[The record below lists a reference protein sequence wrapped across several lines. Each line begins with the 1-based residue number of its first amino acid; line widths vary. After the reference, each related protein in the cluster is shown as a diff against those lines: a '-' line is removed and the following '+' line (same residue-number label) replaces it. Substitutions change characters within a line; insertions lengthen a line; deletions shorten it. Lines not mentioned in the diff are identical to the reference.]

1 MHPSCPQKKIRM
13 NKIIITFVAL
23 ILSNVAFSSCSA
35 EQEEA
40 EIEMRILFEK
50 EISSSGGDHDAMD
63 LVKVEVPISVS
74 GVPLVSM
81 LLTEGEVASF
91 WIPVSFKKVEDKA
104 IFRFPAYRK
113 AIKNFEVVAHYES
126 GTCVKSI
133 QRLLG

>member
-1 MHPSCPQKKIRM
+1 M
-13 NKIIITFVAL
+13 NKIISTFFAL
-23 ILSNVAFSSCSA
+23 MLSNLAFASCSV

-40 EIEMRILFEK
+40 EIEMKILFEK
-50 EISSSGGDHDAMD
+50 EKSNSAGDHDAMD

-104 IFRFPAYRK
+104 IFQFPAYRE
-113 AIKNFEVVAHYES
+113 AVKNFEVVAHYES
-126 GTCVKSI
+126 GTCVRSI